1 MEERKGIY
9 GAKMKVIGVGGGGCN
24 MINHMIRE
32 GFTKTDVELM
42 VANTDAQALEK
53 SIANTRILLGENTTK
68 GLGCGMDPALAKMAA
83 EENYDDLKDRL
94 DYSDIVFVGS
104 GLGGGT
110 GTGAAP
116 IVLRAKSACD

>member
-68 GLGCGMDPALAKMAA
+68 GLGLSLIHISEPT
-83 EENYDDLKDRL
+83 RH
-94 DYSDIVFVGS
+94 
-104 GLGGGT
+104 
-110 GTGAAP
+110 
-116 IVLRAKSACD
+116 

>member
-42 VANTDAQALEK
+42 VANTERR
-53 SIANTRILLGENTTK
+53 TTTILKTAWTT
-68 GLGCGMDPALAKMAA
+68 PT
-83 EENYDDLKDRL
+83 
-94 DYSDIVFVGS
+94 SFS
-104 GLGGGT
+104 
-110 GTGAAP
+110 
-116 IVLRAKSACD
+116 

>member
-53 SIANTRILLGENTTK
+53 SIANTRILLGESTTK
-68 GLGCGMDPALAKMAA
+68 GLGCGVCNGQRYAEDGIGTQLALC
-83 EENYDDLKDRL
+83 
-94 DYSDIVFVGS
+94 G
-104 GLGGGT
+104 
-110 GTGAAP
+110 
-116 IVLRAKSACD
+116 RAV